1 MLATQEKPTIL
12 KQGGTYTVQRE
23 FNRLFGRTLDKDRV
37 LVYLAQRIE
46 KLEARIVELEK
57 KPKKGRPKKEGKTLM
72 EVFAEEESNGT
83 LDDRD

>member
-1 MLATQEKPTIL
+1 MKPTIL

-37 LVYLAQRIE
+37 LVYLAQRVE
-46 KLEARIVELEK
+46 RLEERIVELEK

-72 EVFAEEESNGT
+72 EVFAEEDAKNGT
-83 LDDRD
+83 ANISD

>member
-1 MLATQEKPTIL
+1 METAQVKPTIL

-23 FNRLFGRTLDKDRV
+23 FNRLFGRTGDKDRV
-37 LVYLAQRIE
+37 LVYLAHKIE
-46 KLEARIVELEK
+46 KLEARVEELEK

-83 LDDRD
+83 IDVID

>member
-1 MLATQEKPTIL
+1 MPTTQEKPTIL

-37 LVYLAQRIE
+37 LVYLAQKIE
-46 KLEARIVELEK
+46 KLEARIIELEK
-57 KPKKGRPKKEGKTLM
+57 KPKLGRPKKEK
-72 EVFAEEESNGT
+72 SNGA